1 MSIIKHID
9 QRVAVLIDAQN
20 IYHTAK
26 HLYDRNVRFEAIMDD
41 AIAGRQLIRA
51 IAYVISSEAGDE
63 KTFFDA
69 LTKVGIETKTK
80 DLQIFADGSMKA
92 DWDVGIAI
100 DAVKLS
106 EKVDAIILITG
117 DGDFIPAVRYVQEHA
132 AVQVEVVAFGKSTS
146 EKLIAAADGFMDLS
160 EDAKRYLMG
169 SPSRRRNSKT
179 TNSNKRKKNNRNTQR
194 SSTDTKKE
202 SKKTSSPKVSS
213 RRRKKSSS

>member
-41 AIAGRQLIRA
+41 AIQGRQLIRA

-80 DLQIFADGSMKA
+80 DLQVFADGSKKA

-100 DAVKLS
+100 DAVKLA

-117 DGDFIPAVRYVQEHA
+117 DGDFVPAVRYVQEHA

-146 EKLIAAADGFMDLS
+146 EKLISEADDFMDLS

-179 TNSNKRKKNNRNTQR
+179 NSNNRKKKNGGKQRTASNKDNT
-194 SSTDTKKE
+194 
-202 SKKTSSPKVSS
+202 KKTSSQKSS
-213 RRRKKSSS
+213 GRRRKKTSS

>member
-41 AIAGRQLIRA
+41 AIQGRQLIRA

-80 DLQIFADGSMKA
+80 DLQVFADGSKKA

-100 DAVKLS
+100 DAVKLA

-117 DGDFIPAVRYVQEHA
+117 DGDFVPAVRYVQEHA

-146 EKLIAAADGFMDLS
+146 EKLIEEADDFMDLS

-169 SPSRRRNSKT
+169 SSSRRRNNKT
-179 TNSNKRKKNNRNTQR
+179 NTNNRKKKN
-194 SSTDTKKE
+194 E
-202 SKKTSSPKVSS
+202 SKQRAASNNKNNS
-213 RRRKKSSS
+213 KKSSSSKSSSHRRKKKSS